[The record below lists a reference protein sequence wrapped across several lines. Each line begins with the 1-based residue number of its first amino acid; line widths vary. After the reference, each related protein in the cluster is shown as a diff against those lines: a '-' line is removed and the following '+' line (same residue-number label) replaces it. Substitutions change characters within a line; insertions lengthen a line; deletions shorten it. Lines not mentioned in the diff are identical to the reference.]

1 MTPQYPQFELWWS
14 SVSTLVSIIP
24 ASNVK
29 MMKHLKDA
37 IDAKHGIEKTGVDI
51 GMDVKN
57 TV

>member
-1 MTPQYPQFELWWS
+1 MSQNEETFEGG
-14 SVSTLVSIIP
+14 VNENIVET
-24 ASNVK
+24 
-29 MMKHLKDA
+29 KDA